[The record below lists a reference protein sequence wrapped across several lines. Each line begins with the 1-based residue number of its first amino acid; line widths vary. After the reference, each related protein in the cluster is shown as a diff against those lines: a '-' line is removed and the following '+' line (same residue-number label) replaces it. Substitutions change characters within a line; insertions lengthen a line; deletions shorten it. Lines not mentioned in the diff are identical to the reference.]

1 MFLETAGEVEVDGGV
16 ADASLAM
23 ALAYCDLGGEAMDD
37 QPQRIMQGCAALQAA
52 ITLLRAPELQR
63 NTVAVTLLSD
73 LDTTLQVRVRTD
85 TALGGSIRGL
95 QFLSVRVGS
104 ITRPSAGARGFCRGR
119 ECLREAV
126 TRHPR
131 CTRVAQRSVRAN

>member
-1 MFLETAGEVEVDGGV
+1 VHVSRHRGCASQEAEQADTVLEVGTTFLETAGEEVDGGV

-63 NTVAVTLLSD
+63 NAVAVTLLSD
-73 LDTTLQVRVRTD
+73 LDTTLQV
-85 TALGGSIRGL
+85 
-95 QFLSVRVGS
+95 
-104 ITRPSAGARGFCRGR
+104 
-119 ECLREAV
+119 
-126 TRHPR
+126 
-131 CTRVAQRSVRAN
+131 